1 MQINVEK
8 LDCILYYLPQTMWP
22 LWGKVFTFNT
32 SFIKWP
38 ERCPA
43 GKRTFFLSFLNFV
56 IRVHLTASL
65 LFSVF
70 YYHTVVTAL
79 QLILTSSCQ
88 HLCRFFQYYC
98 WHGYF
103 SLLILTSKYDSSS
116 PGILKSHL
124 IKLMDSFF
132 LESWSHL
139 SLLHWALF
147 AFVQKKKKVNN
158 YF

>member
-43 GKRTFFLSFLNFV
+43 GKITFFLSFLNFV
-56 IRVHLTASL
+56 IWVHLIASSVQTNSNCFTAD
-65 LFSVF
+65 FK
-70 YYHTVVTAL
+70 
-79 QLILTSSCQ
+79 CQ
-88 HLCRFFQYYC
+88 DFCRFFHYYC

-124 IKLMDSFF
+124 LNSWTVFV

-139 SLLHWALF
+139 SLLQRALF